1 MTRQLHQF
9 TILISIN
16 HRLREFN
23 FRQRTPLLYEGNTT
37 DVRGERY
44 YFIIEKTD
52 NGWALVGKNIPNWLA
67 DNTKQIIETFLQ
79 SEYVHDL
86 I

>member
-1 MTRQLHQF
+1 MTHQLLQF
-9 TILISIN
+9 TILISVN

-37 DVRGERY
+37 GERGDRY
-44 YFIIEKTD
+44 YFIIEKKD
-52 NGWALVGKNIPNWLA
+52 NSWSLIGKNIPTWLA
-67 DNTKQIIETFLQ
+67 DNTEHIIETFLQ